1 MQFNSVLSSFYRN
14 HKTSILFNRNL
25 VIAAICSAILSSLFS
40 GFYFNLESKLQ
51 DSESKNLTNS
61 ILTLAVEYSIDTPI
75 FAFLYYRN
83 NRHLYVDNVT
93 GKRDTSKI
101 KSDIKKLFAV
111 FSISDVMYILV
122 RIAAQYQLLQ
132 QTDLVPFQ
140 ASILSSVIAWMSF
153 FILVNIT
160 MHVFDRFK
168 REEFFWFCTLIL
180 SINIVNSLVLFSD
193 DHKRVFYTNTTA
205 DITAGVAL
213 FSAVFLIYK
222 QVKQRWKLKQSL
234 LSTTSSLL
242 LSTNK
247 AFLFLS
253 IAIALWFTAE
263 ILWTYYQLGLG
274 IEVPFPS
281 LADLFWL
288 IGYAF
293 LILHLYKILGML
305 KNNNTNSTTVR
316 SLIIISAILGVIF
329 GYTLALAYGFL
340 DLRSFIIFQ
349 NPEALGNIVL
359 LAYPILDA
367 IIIVPAI
374 SILWSLRKGERQF
387 THWILISSFIILSTI
402 GDIGFGY
409 SNALGEETANKE
421 EWIWDT
427 FFNAA
432 YLSLAAALLWYGKFL
447 VNIPNNAQ

>member
-1 MQFNSVLSSFYRN
+1 
-14 HKTSILFNRNL
+14 
-25 VIAAICSAILSSLFS
+25 LSSLFS
-40 GFYFNLESKLQ
+40 GFYFNLESGIQ

-83 NRHLYVDNVT
+83 NRHLYVDSVT
-93 GKRDTSKI
+93 GKRDTSII

-153 FILVNIT
+153 FILVNVT

-193 DHKRVFYTNTTA
+193 DHERVFYTNATA

-222 QVKQRWKLKQSL
+222 QVKQRWKLKQSS
-234 LSTTSSLL
+234 LSTSSLL
-242 LSTNK
+242 PTNK
-247 AFLFLS
+247 AFLFLA

-293 LILHLYKILGML
+293 LILHLYKILCII
-305 KNNNTNSTTVR
+305 KNNNTSSTTVK
-316 SLIIISAILGVIF
+316 SLIIMSVILGVIF
-329 GYTLALAYGFL
+329 GYTLVLAYGFF

-349 NPEALGNIVL
+349 NTEALGNIVL

-374 SILWSLRKGERQF
+374 AILWSLRKGERQF
-387 THWILISSFIILSTI
+387 THWILISSFIILSTV

-409 SNALGEETANKE
+409 SNALGEKTANKE

-427 FFNAA
+427 FFNAG
-432 YLSLAAALLWYGKFL
+432 YLSLAAALFWYSKFL
-447 VNIPNNAQ
+447 VNIPNNAH

>member
-1 MQFNSVLSSFYRN
+1 
-14 HKTSILFNRNL
+14 
-25 VIAAICSAILSSLFS
+25 LSSLFS
-40 GFYFNLESKLQ
+40 DFYFNLASELH
-51 DSESKNLTNS
+51 DSGSKNLTNS

-83 NRHLYVDNVT
+83 NRHLYVDSVT

-111 FSISDVMYILV
+111 FSISDVMYIVV

-153 FILVNIT
+153 FILVNVT

-168 REEFFWFCTLIL
+168 RDEFFWFCTLIL
-180 SINIVNSLVLFSD
+180 SINVVNSLVLFSD
-193 DHKRVFYTNTTA
+193 DKERVFYTNATA

-213 FSAVFLIYK
+213 FSAIFLIYK
-222 QVKQRWKLKQSL
+222 QVKQRWKLKQCS
-234 LSTTSSLL
+234 LSTSSS
-242 LSTNK
+242 LSTNR
-247 AFLFLS
+247 AFMFLS

-263 ILWTYYQLGLG
+263 ILWTYYQIGLG

-288 IGYAF
+288 LGYAF
-293 LILHLYKILGML
+293 LILHLYKILCII
-305 KNNNTNSTTVR
+305 KNNNTSSTTVK
-316 SLIIISAILGVIF
+316 SLIIMSVILGVIF
-329 GYTLALAYGFL
+329 GYTLVLAYGFF

-349 NPEALGNIVL
+349 NTEALGNIVL

-374 SILWSLRKGERQF
+374 AILWSLRKGERQF
-387 THWILISSFIILSTI
+387 THWILISSFIILSTV

-409 SNALGEETANKE
+409 SNALGAEAANKE

-427 FFNAA
+427 FFNGG
-432 YLSLAAALLWYGKFL
+432 YLSLAAALFWYSKFL
-447 VNIPNNAQ
+447 VNIPNNVH

>member
-1 MQFNSVLSSFYRN
+1 MQFYSLLLSFYRN

-25 VIAAICSAILSSLFS
+25 IIAAICSAILSSLFS
-40 GFYFNLESKLQ
+40 SFYFNLESDFQ
-51 DSESKNLTNS
+51 DNGSKNLTNS
-61 ILTLAVEYSIDTPI
+61 IITLAVEYSIDTPI

-83 NRHLYVDNVT
+83 NRHVYVDNVT
-93 GKRDTSKI
+93 GKKNATRI

-111 FSISDVMYILV
+111 FSITDVMYIVV
-122 RIAAQYQLLQ
+122 RIAAQYQFLQ
-132 QTDLVPFQ
+132 QTDLPPFQ
-140 ASILSSVIAWMSF
+140 ASILSSVIAWASF
-153 FILVNIT
+153 FILVNVT
-160 MHVFDRFK
+160 MHVFNRFK
-168 REEFFWFCTLIL
+168 RDEFFWFCALIL

-193 DHKRVFYTNTTA
+193 EHERVFYTNATA

-213 FSAVFLIYK
+213 FSAVLLIYK
-222 QVKQRWKLKQSL
+222 QVKQRWQ
-234 LSTTSSLL
+234 LSQSSLPTPSSS
-242 LSTNK
+242 LSTNR

-253 IAIALWFTAE
+253 IAIALWFSAE
-263 ILWTYYQLGLG
+263 ILWTYYQVGLG

-281 LADLFWL
+281 LADLLWI

-293 LILHLYKILGML
+293 LILHLYKILGIL
-305 KNNNTNSTTVR
+305 GSKNANSTTVK
-316 SLIIISAILGVIF
+316 SLITISAILAVIF
-329 GYTLALAYGFL
+329 GYTLALVYGFL
-340 DLRSFIIFQ
+340 DLGSFIVFQ

-374 SILWSLRKGERQF
+374 YILWSLRKGERQF

-427 FFNAA
+427 FFNAG
-432 YLSLAAALLWYGKFL
+432 YLSLAAALLWYNKFL
-447 VNIPNNAQ
+447 VNMPNNHH

>member
-1 MQFNSVLSSFYRN
+1 MQDN
-14 HKTSILFNRNL
+14 
-25 VIAAICSAILSSLFS
+25 
-40 GFYFNLESKLQ
+40 G
-51 DSESKNLTNS
+51 SKNLTNS

-111 FSISDVMYILV
+111 FSISDVMYIVV

-153 FILVNIT
+153 FILVNVT

-193 DHKRVFYTNTTA
+193 DKERVFYTNATA

-222 QVKQRWKLKQSL
+222 QVKQRWKLKQSSY
-234 LSTTSSLL
+234 STPSSSL
-242 LSTNK
+242 LSTNR

-281 LADLFWL
+281 LADFFWL
-288 IGYAF
+288 LGYAF
-293 LILHLYKILGML
+293 LILHLYKILGIL
-305 KNNNTNSTTVR
+305 KNNNTNSTTVK

-349 NPEALGNIVL
+349 NTEALGNIVL

-387 THWILISSFIILSTI
+387 THWILISSFIILSTV

-409 SNALGEETANKE
+409 SNALGAETANKE

-427 FFNAA
+427 FFNAG
-432 YLSLAAALLWYGKFL
+432 YLSLAAALLWYSKFL
-447 VNIPNNAQ
+447 VNIANNVH

>member
-1 MQFNSVLSSFYRN
+1 
-14 HKTSILFNRNL
+14 
-25 VIAAICSAILSSLFS
+25 
-40 GFYFNLESKLQ
+40 
-51 DSESKNLTNS
+51 
-61 ILTLAVEYSIDTPI
+61 
-75 FAFLYYRN
+75 
-83 NRHLYVDNVT
+83 
-93 GKRDTSKI
+93 
-101 KSDIKKLFAV
+101 
-111 FSISDVMYILV
+111 
-122 RIAAQYQLLQ
+122 
-132 QTDLVPFQ
+132 
-140 ASILSSVIAWMSF
+140 
-153 FILVNIT
+153 LVNVT

-213 FSAVFLIYK
+213 FSTVLLIYK
-222 QVKQRWKLKQSL
+222 QVKQRWKLKQS
-234 LSTTSSLL
+234 SL
-242 LSTNK
+242 LSTNR
-247 AFLFLS
+247 AFMFLS

-293 LILHLYKILGML
+293 LILHLYKILGIL
-305 KNNNTNSTTVR
+305 RNKNANSTPVK

-329 GYTLALAYGFL
+329 GYILVLVYGFF

-427 FFNAA
+427 FFNAG
-432 YLSLAAALLWYGKFL
+432 YLSLAAALLWYNKFL
-447 VNIPNNAQ
+447 VNISNNVH

>member
-1 MQFNSVLSSFYRN
+1 M
-14 HKTSILFNRNL
+14 
-25 VIAAICSAILSSLFS
+25 
-40 GFYFNLESKLQ
+40 
-51 DSESKNLTNS
+51 
-61 ILTLAVEYSIDTPI
+61 
-75 FAFLYYRN
+75 
-83 NRHLYVDNVT
+83 YVDNVT

-111 FSISDVMYILV
+111 FSISDVMYIVV

-153 FILVNIT
+153 FFLVNVT

-168 REEFFWFCTLIL
+168 RDEFFWFCTLIL

-193 DHKRVFYTNTTA
+193 DHERVFYTNATA

-222 QVKQRWKLKQSL
+222 QVIQKWKLKQSS
-234 LSTTSSLL
+234 LSTSSS
-242 LSTNK
+242 LSTNR

-263 ILWTYYQLGLG
+263 ILWTHYQIGLG

-288 IGYAF
+288 LGYVF
-293 LILHLYKILGML
+293 LILHLYKILGIL
-305 KNNNTNSTTVR
+305 KNNSTNSTTVK
-316 SLIIISAILGVIF
+316 SLIIISAILAIIF
-329 GYTLALAYGFL
+329 GYTLVLVYGFL
-340 DLRSFIIFQ
+340 DLKSFIIFQ
-349 NPEALGNIVL
+349 NTEALGNIVL

-367 IIIVPAI
+367 IIIVPAVAI
-374 SILWSLRKGERQF
+374 VWSLRKGERQF
-387 THWILISSFIILSTI
+387 MHWILISSFIILSTV

-432 YLSLAAALLWYGKFL
+432 YLSLAAALFWYSKFL
-447 VNIPNNAQ
+447 VNIPNKVH

>member
-1 MQFNSVLSSFYRN
+1 
-14 HKTSILFNRNL
+14 
-25 VIAAICSAILSSLFS
+25 
-40 GFYFNLESKLQ
+40 
-51 DSESKNLTNS
+51 
-61 ILTLAVEYSIDTPI
+61 
-75 FAFLYYRN
+75 
-83 NRHLYVDNVT
+83 
-93 GKRDTSKI
+93 
-101 KSDIKKLFAV
+101 
-111 FSISDVMYILV
+111 
-122 RIAAQYQLLQ
+122 
-132 QTDLVPFQ
+132 
-140 ASILSSVIAWMSF
+140 
-153 FILVNIT
+153 
-160 MHVFDRFK
+160 
-168 REEFFWFCTLIL
+168 
-180 SINIVNSLVLFSD
+180 
-193 DHKRVFYTNTTA
+193 
-205 DITAGVAL
+205 
-213 FSAVFLIYK
+213 
-222 QVKQRWKLKQSL
+222 
-234 LSTTSSLL
+234 
-242 LSTNK
+242 
-247 AFLFLS
+247 
-253 IAIALWFTAE
+253 
-263 ILWTYYQLGLG
+263 
-274 IEVPFPS
+274 
-281 LADLFWL
+281 
-288 IGYAF
+288 
-293 LILHLYKILGML
+293 ML

-447 VNIPNNAQ
+447 VNIPNNAH

>member
-1 MQFNSVLSSFYRN
+1 MQFYSLFLSFYRN

-25 VIAAICSAILSSLFS
+25 IIAAICSAILSSLFS
-40 GFYFNLESKLQ
+40 GFYFNLESDFQ
-51 DSESKNLTNS
+51 DNGSKNLTNS
-61 ILTLAVEYSIDTPI
+61 IITLAVEYSIDTPI

-83 NRHLYVDNVT
+83 NRHVYVDNVT
-93 GKRDTSKI
+93 GKKNSSRI

-111 FSISDVMYILV
+111 FSITDVMYIVV
-122 RIAAQYQLLQ
+122 RIAAQYQFLQ
-132 QTDLVPFQ
+132 QTDLPPFQ
-140 ASILSSVIAWMSF
+140 ASILSSVIAWISF
-153 FILVNIT
+153 FILVNVT
-160 MHVFDRFK
+160 MHVFNRFK
-168 REEFFWFCTLIL
+168 RDEFFWFCALIL

-193 DHKRVFYTNTTA
+193 EHERVFYTNATA

-222 QVKQRWKLKQSL
+222 QVKQRWKLSQ
-234 LSTTSSLL
+234 SSLPL
-242 LSTNK
+242 PSSLSTNR

-253 IAIALWFTAE
+253 IAIALWFSAE
-263 ILWTYYQLGLG
+263 ILWTYYQVGLG

-281 LADLFWL
+281 LADLLWL

-293 LILHLYKILGML
+293 LILHLYKILGIL
-305 KNNNTNSTTVR
+305 GSKNANPTTVK
-316 SLIIISAILGVIF
+316 SLITISAILAVIF
-329 GYTLALAYGFL
+329 GYSLALVYGFL
-340 DLRSFIIFQ
+340 DLGSFIVFQ
-349 NPEALGNIVL
+349 NPEELGNIVL

-374 SILWSLRKGERQF
+374 AILWSLRKGERQF

-409 SNALGEETANKE
+409 SNALGEETVNKE

-427 FFNAA
+427 FFNAG
-432 YLSLAAALLWYGKFL
+432 YLSLAAALLWYNKFL
-447 VNIPNNAQ
+447 VNMPNNHH

>member
-1 MQFNSVLSSFYRN
+1 M
-14 HKTSILFNRNL
+14 
-25 VIAAICSAILSSLFS
+25 SSLFS
-40 GFYFNLESKLQ
+40 GFYFNLESDIQ

-83 NRHLYVDNVT
+83 NRHMYVDDVT

-101 KSDIKKLFAV
+101 KSDIKKLFTV
-111 FSISDVMYILV
+111 FSISDVMYIVV

-153 FILVNIT
+153 FILVNVT

-193 DHKRVFYTNTTA
+193 DYERVFYTNATA

-222 QVKQRWKLKQSL
+222 QVVQKWKLKQTS
-234 LSTTSSLL
+234 LSTSSS
-242 LSTNK
+242 LSTNR
-247 AFLFLS
+247 AFLFLL

-288 IGYAF
+288 LGYAF
-293 LILHLYKILGML
+293 LILHLYKILGIL
-305 KNNNTNSTTVR
+305 KKNRTNTTTVK

-329 GYTLALAYGFL
+329 GYTLVLVYGFF
-340 DLRSFIIFQ
+340 DLRSFIIFE
-349 NPEALGNIVL
+349 NTEALGNIVL

-367 IIIVPAI
+367 IIIVPAVA
-374 SILWSLRKGERQF
+374 ILWSLRKGERQF
-387 THWILISSFIILSTI
+387 THWILISSFIILSTV

-432 YLSLAAALLWYGKFL
+432 YLCLAAALFWYSKFL
-447 VNIPNNAQ
+447 VNIPNNVH